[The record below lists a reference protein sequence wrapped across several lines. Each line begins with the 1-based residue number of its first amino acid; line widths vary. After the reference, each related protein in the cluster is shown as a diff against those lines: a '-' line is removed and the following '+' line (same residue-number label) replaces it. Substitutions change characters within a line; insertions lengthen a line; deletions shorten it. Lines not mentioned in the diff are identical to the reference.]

1 MAYTGKYTSEQIDAI
16 LDAITGGSSGYYTS
30 QYSGEEIDQAV
41 TDIAE
46 LKTRIAALEGNA

>member
-16 LDAITGGSSGYYTS
+16 LDAITGGSGGYYTS

-41 TDIAE
+41 TDVAE
-46 LKTRIAALEGNA
+46 LKTRVAALEGNA

>member
-16 LDAITGGSSGYYTS
+16 LDAITGGSGGYYTS